1 MNEEPPPGMGETD
14 SAPATGDM
22 AATGTGTAQP
32 PPRGFFQLPGCS
44 QDPPGQRRQGK
55 VTVKY
60 DRKELRKRLNLEEWI
75 IQQLHHLYDCDEE
88 EMPELEID
96 IDDLLD
102 VSRDEDRALKL
113 QESLVDCYK
122 PTEVFVKELLDRIR
136 GMRKLSAPQK
146 K

>member
-1 MNEEPPPGMGETD
+1 M
-14 SAPATGDM
+14 S
-22 AATGTGTAQP
+22 
-32 PPRGFFQLPGCS
+32 LPS
-44 QDPPGQRRQGK
+44 
-55 VTVKY
+55 
-60 DRKELRKRLNLEEWI
+60 
-75 IQQLHHLYDCDEE
+75 EE